1 VVTITIVSPS
11 NASIRSAPGGIGI
24 LAEVYETAGLTDELS
39 VKQLPDRWLFA
50 SLDKLRRRYPNQL
63 QVRWMSPYS
72 LLGLYVTLRFR
83 IRTYPTVII
92 GSEVLGSLA
101 NSEDFEQLVR
111 GHLEAIES

>member
-1 VVTITIVSPS
+1 
-11 NASIRSAPGGIGI
+11 
-24 LAEVYETAGLTDELS
+24 
-39 VKQLPDRWLFA
+39 
-50 SLDKLRRRYPNQL
+50 
-63 QVRWMSPYS
+63 MSPYS